1 MKVEQVYSIVNEIT
15 NEITGK
21 ADLVE
26 KDLSNIVDV
35 GKEVLGATDVDNY
48 VKSLT
53 DKIAKVVFVNRPYS
67 GNVPSVMMD
76 SWEYGAVVEKITT
89 EMPEA
94 SENESWSL
102 QDQTEYNPNVFYQP
116 KVDAKF
122 FNNKVTFEIDL
133 SFTEKQVKGSF
144 RSASE
149 INSFMTM
156 LYNSVENSMTVKVDG
171 LIMQTINSMIAE
183 TVDADT
189 TGIKAVNLLEDY
201 NTETDSSLT
210 VADALKSTEF
220 LKFASMKM
228 TLYVDRLSKISTLF
242 NVGGK
247 KKFTPRD
254 DLKVVMLSDFKAS
267 ANSYLQAVTYNEKF
281 TQLPEAETVPFW
293 QGSGKNYSFDNVS
306 KINVVKGSGGT
317 AVEQSGVLG
326 VMFDREA
333 LGVTNL
339 EKRVTTHFNAK
350 GEFYNNFFKL
360 DCGAFNDVNENFV
373 VFYVEDVG
381 AGV

>member
-1 MKVEQVYSIVNEIT
+1 MEVEQVYSIVNEIT
-15 NEITGK
+15 AEVTGN

-48 VKSLT
+48 VGALT
-53 DKIAKVVFVNRPYS
+53 DKIAKVVFINRPYS

-76 SWEYGAVVEKITT
+76 SWEYGAVVEKVTT
-89 EMPEA
+89 ELPEA
-94 SENESWSL
+94 SENESWAL
-102 QDQTEYNPNVFYQP
+102 EDKTEYNPNVFYQP

-133 SFTEKQVKGSF
+133 SFTEKQVKESF
-144 RSASE
+144 NSASE

-156 LYNSVENSMTVKVDG
+156 LYNSVENSFTVKLDG
-171 LIMQTINSMIAE
+171 LIMQTINSMIGE
-183 TVDADT
+183 TIDGGTA
-189 TGIKAVNLLEDY
+189 GINAVNLLDNY
-201 NTETDSSLT
+201 NTETGNTLS
-210 VADALKSTEF
+210 VGDALKDSNF

-228 TLYVDRLSKISTLF
+228 TLYVDRLSKISSLF

-254 DLKVVMLSDFKAS
+254 ALKVVMLSDFKAS
-267 ANSYLQAVTYNEKF
+267 ANSYLQAVTYNEKY

-293 QGSGKNYSFDNVS
+293 QGSGQDYGFANVS
-306 KINVVKGSGGT
+306 KINVVTGSGKT
-317 AVEQSGVLG
+317 VEQSGILG

-339 EKRVTTHFNAK
+339 DKRVTTHFNAK

-360 DCGAFNDVNENFV
+360 DCGVFNDVNENFV
-373 VFYVEDVG
+373 VFYIAET
-381 AGV
+381 GV

>member
-1 MKVEQVYSIVNEIT
+1 MQVTQVYSIINEIT
-15 NEITGK
+15 EEVTGN
-21 ADLVE
+21 ADLVA

-48 VKSLT
+48 VGALT

-76 SWEYGAVVEKITT
+76 AWEYGAVVEKVTT

-94 SENESWSL
+94 KENESWSL
-102 QDQTEYNPNVFYQP
+102 NDGTEYNPNVFYQP
-116 KVDAKF
+116 TVDAKF

-133 SFTEKQVKGSF
+133 SFTEKQVKESF

-156 LYNSVENSMTVKVDG
+156 LYNSVENSFTVKLDG
-171 LIMQTINSMIAE
+171 LIMQTINSMIGE
-183 TVDADT
+183 TVNHGAS
-189 TGIKAVNLLEDY
+189 GINAVNLLEDY
-201 NTETDSSLT
+201 NTETANSLT
-210 VADALKSTEF
+210 VDDALKDSDF
-220 LKFASMKM
+220 LKYASMKM
-228 TLYVDRLSKISTLF
+228 TLYVDRLSKMSSLF

-267 ANSYLQAVTYNEKF
+267 ANSYLQAVTYNEKY

-293 QGSGKNYSFDNVS
+293 QGSGQDYAFNNVS
-306 KINVVKGSGGT
+306 KINVVTGSGDT
-317 AVEQSGVLG
+317 VEQAGILA

-339 EKRVTTHFNAK
+339 DKRVTTHFNAK

-373 VFYVEDVG
+373 VFYIEEVV
-381 AGV
+381 

>member
-1 MKVEQVYSIVNEIT
+1 MEVEQVYSIVNEIT
-15 NEITGK
+15 AEVTGN

-48 VKSLT
+48 VGALT
-53 DKIAKVVFVNRPYS
+53 DKIAKVVFINRPYS

-76 SWEYGAVVEKITT
+76 SWEYGAVVEKVTT
-89 EMPEA
+89 ELPEA
-94 SENESWSL
+94 SENESWAL
-102 QDQTEYNPNVFYQP
+102 EDQTEYNPNVFYQP

-133 SFTEKQVKGSF
+133 SFTEKQVKESF
-144 RSASE
+144 NSASE

-156 LYNSVENSMTVKVDG
+156 LYNSVENSFTVKLDG
-171 LIMQTINSMIAE
+171 LIMQTINSMIGE
-183 TVDADT
+183 TIDGGTA
-189 TGIKAVNLLEDY
+189 GINAVNLLDDY
-201 NTETDSSLT
+201 NTETGSTLA
-210 VADALKSTEF
+210 VGDALKDSDF

-228 TLYVDRLSKISTLF
+228 TLYVDRLSKISSLF

-254 DLKVVMLSDFKAS
+254 ALKVVMLSDFKAS
-267 ANSYLQAVTYNEKF
+267 ANSYLQAVTYNEKY

-293 QGSGKNYSFDNVS
+293 QGSGQDYGFANVS
-306 KINVVKGSGGT
+306 KINVVTGSGKT
-317 AVEQSGVLG
+317 VEQSGILG

-339 EKRVTTHFNAK
+339 DKRVTTHFNAK

-360 DCGAFNDVNENFV
+360 DCGVFNDVNENFV
-373 VFYVEDVG
+373 VFYIAET
-381 AGV
+381 GV

>member
-1 MKVEQVYSIVNEIT
+1 MIVEQVYSIVNEIT
-15 NEITGK
+15 EEVTGN

-48 VKSLT
+48 VEALT
-53 DKIAKVVFVNRPYS
+53 DKIAKVVFINRPYS

-76 SWEYGAVVEKITT
+76 SWEYGAVVEKVTT
-89 EMPEA
+89 ELPEA
-94 SENESWSL
+94 SENESWAL
-102 QDQTEYNPNVFYQP
+102 EDNTEYNPNVFYQP

-133 SFTEKQVKGSF
+133 SFTEKQVKESF
-144 RSASE
+144 NSASE

-156 LYNSVENSMTVKVDG
+156 LYNSVENSFTVKLDG
-171 LIMQTINSMIAE
+171 LIMQTINSMVGE
-183 TVDADT
+183 TIDGGTA
-189 TGIKAVNLLEDY
+189 GINAVNLLDDY
-201 NTETDSSLT
+201 NTETGNTLA
-210 VADALKSTEF
+210 VGDALKDSNF

-228 TLYVDRLSKISTLF
+228 TLYVDRLSKISSLF

-254 DLKVVMLSDFKAS
+254 ALKVVMLSDFKAS
-267 ANSYLQAVTYNEKF
+267 ANSYLQAVTYNEKY

-293 QGSGKNYSFDNVS
+293 QGSGQDYGFANVS
-306 KINVVKGSGGT
+306 KINVVTGSGKT
-317 AVEQSGVLG
+317 VEQSGILG

-339 EKRVTTHFNAK
+339 DKRVTTHFNAK

-360 DCGAFNDVNENFV
+360 DCGVFNDVNENFV
-373 VFYVEDVG
+373 VFYIAET
-381 AGV
+381 GV